1 MSAYGYGQQPD
12 DDLYEGYNSNDG
24 PKGPPLVPPSAGGFR
39 PPGTASV
46 RGGGLASR
54 AGAGMSRAGG
64 PGGEENRPMTAVRA
78 AGYTA
83 QGSKGGNGAFD
94 PMGGGNTMAGRGP
107 APPLQKRAD
116 NSPEDKCREMEKEVN
131 GLIEESA
138 KLSMQKQY
146 QPALDRAKEA
156 GKLERQLCKKREE
169 NGLADQIN
177 IDLTYSVCFNLAN
190 QYHCCG
196 MYMEALNAYSLIVKN
211 KQYAQSGRLRVNM
224 GNIYYEQKKYSA
236 AIKMYRM
243 ALDQIPNTGRE
254 IRYKIMRNIGN
265 AFVRL
270 GQFQD
275 AIASYDQ
282 IMDGSADLQTG
293 FNLVLCYYAAGEKE
307 RMKKAFSRLLSV
319 RELGLEDEDALTAE
333 LDDVL
338 MEDGLKDQLRAKQR
352 QGNKYVSI
360 AAKLLAPV
368 IENDIVSGFN
378 WVGEMLRAQSQQ
390 SLATE
395 MEIAKALH
403 FMRSKEFDKAIETL
417 KSYEKKDQ
425 TLVAHAAT
433 NLSFI
438 YFHEADYQ
446 SAIKYADIA
455 MKHNRYNAKALV
467 NKGNCMFMR
476 GDYEHARAM
485 YQEAM
490 GAEADCLEA
499 IYNLGVVN
507 KRLGELPQALGL
519 FEKLHAIIPNSVE
532 VMWQIADLFDQSN
545 QLRQAIKW
553 FKILNAR
560 VPTDP
565 SVFAR
570 LGNIYLKEDDEAQAF
585 HYHQESYRYFPVNM
599 NVISWLGAYFVKNE
613 MYEKAVAYF
622 ERAAQIQPQE
632 VKWKLMVAS
641 CHRRSGDYAL
651 AFEIYRAIHAD
662 FPDNIEC
669 LRYLV
674 HICDDLGKKDQSHD
688 YVVKLRAVE
697 RALEQSGGGP
707 GTMDAQT
714 LAQQQ
719 QQQQQH
725 HHMQQQQQQ
734 QQQQRAAMG
743 YGAEQSGGGGYY
755 DENEPNNRGGQGQQ
769 APSYDDEYERAQV
782 QAASASG
789 KAGGGPTK
797 KVTSGGG
804 ADDDQFA
811 DVELGDDLLPS

>member
-1 MSAYGYGQQPD
+1 
-12 DDLYEGYNSNDG
+12 
-24 PKGPPLVPPSAGGFR
+24 
-39 PPGTASV
+39 
-46 RGGGLASR
+46 
-54 AGAGMSRAGG
+54 
-64 PGGEENRPMTAVRA
+64 MTAVRA

-83 QGSKGGNGAFD
+83 AGPKTAGGTFD
-94 PMGGGNTMAGRGP
+94 PANMGSAGRGP

-138 KLSMQKQY
+138 KLSVHRQY
-146 QPALDRAKEA
+146 QAALDRAKEA

-169 NGLADQIN
+169 HGLADQIN

-190 QYHCCG
+190 QHHCCG
-196 MYMEALNAYSLIVKN
+196 MYLEALNAYSLIVKN

-275 AIASYDQ
+275 AIASFEQ
-282 IMDGSADLQTG
+282 IMDGSPDLQTG

-307 RMKKAFSRLLSV
+307 RMKKAFTRLLGV
-319 RELGLEDEDALTAE
+319 RELGMEDEESLQSE

-338 MEDGLKDQLRAKQR
+338 NTDGLKEQLRAKQR
-352 QGNKYVSI
+352 QGNKYISV

-368 IENDIVSGFN
+368 IDEDVVSGYN
-378 WVGEMLRAQSQQ
+378 WVCDMLRAQQQQ

-395 MEIAKALH
+395 IEIAKALY

-446 SAIKYADIA
+446 NAVKYADIA

-476 GDYEHARAM
+476 NDLEHARSM

-507 KRLGELPQALGL
+507 KRLGEHPSALGL
-519 FEKLHAIIPNSVE
+519 FEKLHTIIPNSVE
-532 VMWQIADLFDQSN
+532 VMWQIADLYDQTS
-545 QLRQAIKW
+545 QSRAAIKW

-570 LGNIYLKEDDEAQAF
+570 IGNIYLKEDDEAQAF

-613 MYEKAVAYF
+613 MYEKAVTYF
-622 ERAAQIQPQE
+622 ERAAQIQPTE

-697 RALEQSGGGP
+697 RAIDGGDGP
-707 GTMDAQT
+707 GTFDQAAMQQAQ
-714 LAQQQ
+714 AQQMQMQQMQQQ
-719 QQQQQH
+719 QMQQQQ
-725 HHMQQQQQQ
+725 MQQQQQ
-734 QQQQRAAMG
+734 R
-743 YGAEQSGGGGYY
+743 GGGYNGGVADISDGGGAPAAPRY
-755 DENEPNNRGGQGQQ
+755 DE
-769 APSYDDEYERAQV
+769 EYERQQV
-782 QAASASG
+782 AA
-789 KAGGGPTK
+789 AGVDHKPPPTK
-797 KVTSGGG
+797 KVTAGSG
-804 ADDDQFA
+804 AADDQFD
-811 DVELGDDLLPS
+811 DVGDLGDDLLPM

>member
-1 MSAYGYGQQPD
+1 
-12 DDLYEGYNSNDG
+12 
-24 PKGPPLVPPSAGGFR
+24 
-39 PPGTASV
+39 
-46 RGGGLASR
+46 
-54 AGAGMSRAGG
+54 
-64 PGGEENRPMTAVRA
+64 MTAVRA
-78 AGYTA
+78 AGYVA
-83 QGSKGGNGAFD
+83 QPKTGGVFD
-94 PMGGGNTMAGRGP
+94 PAGMGAAGGRGP
-107 APPLQKRAD
+107 APPLQKRSD
-116 NSPEDKCREMEKEVN
+116 NSPEDKCREMEREVN

-138 KLSMQKQY
+138 LMSLNKQY
-146 QPALDRAKEA
+146 QAALEKAKEA

-169 NGLADQIN
+169 HGLADQIN

-190 QYHCCG
+190 QYHVCG
-196 MYMEALNAYSLIVKN
+196 MYMEALNTYSLIVKN

-224 GNIYYEQKKYSA
+224 GNIYYEQKKYTA

-282 IMDGSADLQTG
+282 IMEGSPDLQTG

-307 RMKKAFSRLLSV
+307 KMKRGFTRLLSV
-319 RELGLEDEDALTAE
+319 RQLGAE
-333 LDDVL
+333 EEQESIDDVL
-338 MEDGLKDQLRAKQR
+338 LEDGLKEAVRERQKQSNR
-352 QGNKYVSI
+352 YLAV

-368 IENDIVSGFN
+368 VEVDIISGFN
-378 WVGEMLRAQSQQ
+378 WVGDMLRAQSHH

-395 MEIAKALH
+395 MEIAKSMF
-403 FMRSKEFDKAIETL
+403 FMRSRQFDKAIETL

-425 TLVAHAAT
+425 QLMVHAAT

-438 YFHEADYQ
+438 YFHEGDWVNAV
-446 SAIKYADIA
+446 KYADLA
-455 MKHNRYNAKALV
+455 MKHDRYNAKALV

-476 GDYEHARAM
+476 GEFEHARSM

-499 IYNLGVVN
+499 IFNLGLVN
-507 KRLGELPQALGL
+507 KRLGEHATALGL
-519 FEKLHAIIPNSVE
+519 FEKLHAILPNSIE
-532 VMWQIADLFDQSN
+532 VVWQIADLFDSANQS
-545 QLRQAIKW
+545 RPAIKW

-565 SVFAR
+565 NVLAR
-570 LGNIYLKEDDEAQAF
+570 IGNIYLKEEDETQAF
-585 HYHQESYRYFPVNM
+585 HYHQESYRYYPVNM

-613 MYEKAVAYF
+613 MYEKAVGYF

-651 AFEIYRAIHAD
+651 AFEIYRVIHID

-674 HICDDLGKKDQSHD
+674 HICDDLGKKDQVHE
-688 YVVKLRAVE
+688 YVAKLRKAE
-697 RALEQSGGGP
+697 RALEAPQTGMGTEMPPPPMPPSAPPPPQYAPQNGGNLYDKNLSNNVPETYNAESEYEQAQVAAAGQMRTGGG
-707 GTMDAQT
+707 
-714 LAQQQ
+714 
-719 QQQQQH
+719 
-725 HHMQQQQQQ
+725 
-734 QQQQRAAMG
+734 
-743 YGAEQSGGGGYY
+743 
-755 DENEPNNRGGQGQQ
+755 
-769 APSYDDEYERAQV
+769 V
-782 QAASASG
+782 
-789 KAGGGPTK
+789 KK
-797 KVTSGGG
+797 KV
-804 ADDDQFA
+804 AAAVDEDHFA
-811 DVELGDDLLPS
+811 DTELGDDLLPP

>member
-1 MSAYGYGQQPD
+1 MRTND
-12 DDLYEGYNSNDG
+12 EDDLYEGYNAAE
-24 PKGPPLVPPSAGGFR
+24 PRGPPQGPPMTGMR
-39 PPGTASV
+39 PPGTASM

-54 AGAGMSRAGG
+54 AGAGMSRAGM
-64 PGGEENRPMTAVRA
+64 GGEENRPMTAVRA
-78 AGYTA
+78 AGFSSA
-83 QGSKGGNGAFD
+83 QPRPGTGARAFD
-94 PMGGGNTMAGRGP
+94 PMGGGGQGRGP

-116 NSPEDKCREMEKEVN
+116 NSPEDACRAMEKEVN
-131 GLIEESA
+131 GMIEDSA
-138 KLSMQKQY
+138 KLALEKKY
-146 QPALDRAKEA
+146 QAALERAKEA

-169 NGLADQIN
+169 HGLADQIN

-190 QYHCCG
+190 QHHNCG
-196 MYMEALNAYSLIVKN
+196 MYLEALNAYSLIVKN

-275 AIASYDQ
+275 AIASFEQ
-282 IMDGSADLQTG
+282 IMDGSPDLQTG
-293 FNLVLCYYAAGEKE
+293 FNLVLCNYAAGEKE
-307 RMKKAFSRLLSV
+307 RMRLAFSRLLSV
-319 RELGLEDEDALTAE
+319 RELGMEDEESMAAQ

-338 MEDGLKDQLRAKQR
+338 QEDGLKEQLRAQQR
-352 QGNKYVSI
+352 QGSKYITI

-368 IENDIVSGFN
+368 IEHDIVSGFN
-378 WVGEMLRAQSQQ
+378 LVGDMLRAQSQQ
-390 SLATE
+390 ALATE
-395 MEIAKALH
+395 LEIAKALY
-403 FMRSKEFDKAIETL
+403 FMRAKEFDKAIEVL
-417 KSYEKKDQ
+417 KSYEKKDH

-438 YFHEADYQ
+438 YFHESEYQ
-446 SAIKYADIA
+446 SAVKYADIA

-476 GDYEHARAM
+476 NDLEHARAM

-507 KRLGELPQALGL
+507 KRLGEFPTALGL
-519 FEKLHAIIPNSVE
+519 FEKLHTIIPNSVE
-532 VMWQIADLFDQSN
+532 VMWQIADLYDQTS
-545 QLRQAIKW
+545 QSRAAIKW

-570 LGNIYLKEDDEAQAF
+570 IGNIYLKEDDEAQAF

-613 MYEKAVAYF
+613 MYEKAVTYF
-622 ERAAQIQPQE
+622 ERAAQIQPAE

-662 FPDNIEC
+662 FPDNVEC

-697 RALEQSGGGP
+697 RAQEGGDDGP
-707 GTMDAQT
+707 GTFN
-714 LAQQQ
+714 QQPQMQ
-719 QQQQQH
+719 QMQQMPPQQMQ
-725 HHMQQQQQQ
+725 MQQQPQQH
-734 QQQQRAAMG
+734 M
-743 YGAEQSGGGGYY
+743 SY
-755 DENEPNNRGGQGQQ
+755 DEPPQYNE
-769 APSYDDEYERAQV
+769 EYERQQV
-782 QAASASG
+782 NAAAVGG
-789 KAGGGPTK
+789 KAPPTK
-797 KVTSGGG
+797 KVVAAA
-804 ADDDQFA
+804 ADEDLFA
-811 DVELGDDLLPS
+811 DVADIGDDLLPP

>member
-1 MSAYGYGQQPD
+1 
-12 DDLYEGYNSNDG
+12 
-24 PKGPPLVPPSAGGFR
+24 
-39 PPGTASV
+39 
-46 RGGGLASR
+46 
-54 AGAGMSRAGG
+54 MSRAGM
-64 PGGEENRPMTAVRA
+64 GGEQENRPMTAVRA
-78 AGYTA
+78 AGYTTA
-83 QGSKGGNGAFD
+83 ARPGTGARAFD
-94 PMGGGNTMAGRGP
+94 PMGGGNQSRGP

-131 GLIEESA
+131 ALIEESA
-138 KLSMQKQY
+138 RL
-146 QPALDRAKEA
+146 ALDKQGQAALERAKEA

-190 QYHCCG
+190 QHHCCG
-196 MYMEALNAYSLIVKN
+196 MYLEALNAYSLIVKN

-265 AFVRL
+265 SFVRL

-275 AIASYDQ
+275 AIASFEQ
-282 IMDGSADLQTG
+282 IMDGSPDLQTG
-293 FNLVLCYYAAGEKE
+293 FNLVLCHYAAGEKE
-307 RMKKAFSRLLSV
+307 RMRKAFSQLLSV
-319 RELGLEDEDALTAE
+319 RELGMEDEDALEAQ

-338 MEDGLKDQLRAKQR
+338 QEDGLKEQLRAKQR
-352 QGNKYVSI
+352 QGNKYIAV

-368 IENDIVSGFN
+368 IEDDIVAGFN
-378 WVGEMLRAQSQQ
+378 WVGEVLRSQSQAA
-390 SLATE
+390 LATE
-395 MEIAKALH
+395 IEIAKALY
-403 FMRSKEFDKAIETL
+403 FMRSKEFDKAIEVL
-417 KSYEKKDQ
+417 KSYEKKD
-425 TLVAHAAT
+425 TNLVAQAAT

-446 SAIKYADIA
+446 NAVKYADIA

-476 GDYEHARAM
+476 NDLEHARSM

-507 KRLGELPQALGL
+507 KRLGEHPQALGL
-519 FEKLHAIIPNSVE
+519 FEKLHTIIPNSVE
-532 VMWQIADLFDQSN
+532 VMWQIADLYDQTS
-545 QLRQAIKW
+545 QSRSAIKW

-570 LGNIYLKEDDEAQAF
+570 IGNIYLKEDDEAQAF

-613 MYEKAVAYF
+613 MYEKAVTYF

-674 HICDDLGKKDQSHD
+674 HICDDLGKKDLSHD

-697 RALEQSGGGP
+697 RAMESGEGP
-707 GTMDAQT
+707 GTFDAQT

-719 QQQQQH
+719 QQQQ
-725 HHMQQQQQQ
+725 MAAQQA
-734 QQQQRAAMG
+734 RG
-743 YGAEQSGGGGYY
+743 YGGEGNGLGY
-755 DENEPNNRGGQGQQ
+755 DENVVDNR
-769 APSYDDEYERAQV
+769 AASYNDEYERQQV
-782 QAASASG
+782 NAAATSG
-789 KAGGGPTK
+789 KAAPTK

-811 DVELGDDLLPS
+811 DIGDLGDDLLPP

>member
-1 MSAYGYGQQPD
+1 
-12 DDLYEGYNSNDG
+12 
-24 PKGPPLVPPSAGGFR
+24 
-39 PPGTASV
+39 
-46 RGGGLASR
+46 
-54 AGAGMSRAGG
+54 
-64 PGGEENRPMTAVRA
+64 MTAVRA
-78 AGYTA
+78 AGYTT
-83 QGSKGGNGAFD
+83 GGTSARVFD
-94 PMGGGNTMAGRGP
+94 PMGGGQQGRGP

-138 KLSMQKQY
+138 RLALDKKY
-146 QPALDRAKEA
+146 QAALDRAKEA

-169 NGLADQIN
+169 HGLADQIN

-190 QYHCCG
+190 QHHCCG
-196 MYMEALNAYSLIVKN
+196 MYLEALNAYSLIVKN

-224 GNIYYEQKKYSA
+224 GNIYYEQKKFSA

-275 AIASYDQ
+275 AIASFEQ
-282 IMDGSADLQTG
+282 IMDGSPDLQAG
-293 FNLVLCYYAAGEKE
+293 FNLVLCYYASGEKE
-307 RMKKAFSRLLSV
+307 RMRKAFTRLLGV
-319 RELGLEDEDALTAE
+319 RELGTEDEDALAAE

-338 MEDGLKDQLRAKQR
+338 QEDGLKEQLRAKQR
-352 QGNKYVSI
+352 QGNKYLST

-368 IENDIVSGFN
+368 IEQDIVAGFN
-378 WVGEMLRAQSQQ
+378 WVSDVLRAQSQQ
-390 SLATE
+390 ALATE
-395 MEIAKALH
+395 MEIAKALY

-438 YFHEADYQ
+438 YFHEADY
-446 SAIKYADIA
+446 SNAVKYADIA

-476 GDYEHARAM
+476 NELEHARSM

-507 KRLGELPQALGL
+507 KRLGEHPQALGL
-519 FEKLHAIIPNSVE
+519 FEKLHTIIPNSVE
-532 VMWQIADLFDQSN
+532 VMWQIADLYDQTS
-545 QLRQAIKW
+545 QPRSAIKW

-570 LGNIYLKEDDEAQAF
+570 IGNIYLKEDDEAQAF

-651 AFEIYRAIHAD
+651 AFEIYRVIHTD

-697 RALEQSGGGP
+697 RAMEGGDGP
-707 GTMDAQT
+707 GTFDPQS
-714 LAQQQ
+714 QH
-719 QQQQQH
+719 QH
-725 HHMQQQQQQ
+725 HQMHV
-734 QQQQRAAMG
+734 QQQQRAASG
-743 YGAEQSGGGGYY
+743 YAGEGGEGGSLMAGY
-755 DENEPNNRGGQGQQ
+755 DENAADNR
-769 APSYDDEYERAQV
+769 APSYAGANPAPHYNEEYERQQV
-782 QAASASG
+782 TAAAMSG
-789 KAGGGPTK
+789 KAAPTK
-797 KVTSGGG
+797 KVVAGGGG

-811 DVELGDDLLPS
+811 DVELGDDLLP